1 MEAIRRRV
9 KREGKKQIVIELPD
23 DFTAENL
30 EVLVFETEED
40 STRDPFFSQWHSF
53 SMRNLERCYDEEEA
67 DYSNIEVKELNKAY
81 KS

>member
-9 KREGKKQIVIELPD
+9 RREGKKQIVIELPD

-40 STRDPFFSQWHSF
+40 ATGDPFFSQWHSF
-53 SMRNLERCYDEEEA
+53 SMRNLERCYNEEEA
-67 DYSNIEVKELNKAY
+67 DYSDVKVKEVNKAY
-81 KS
+81 KL

>member
-40 STRDPFFSQWHSF
+40 STADPFFSQWHSF
-53 SMRNLERCYDEEEA
+53 SMRNLERCYDEEQA

>member
-9 KREGKKQIVIELPD
+9 KREGKKKIVIELPD

-40 STRDPFFSQWHSF
+40 STADPFFSQWHSF
-53 SMRNLERCYDEEEA
+53 SMRNLERCYDEEQA

>member
-40 STRDPFFSQWHSF
+40 STRDPFLSQWHSF

>member
-9 KREGKKQIVIELPD
+9 KRGGKKQIVIELPD

-40 STRDPFFSQWHSF
+40 STGDPFFSQWHSF

-67 DYSNIEVKELNKAY
+67 DYSDVIVKDVNKAY